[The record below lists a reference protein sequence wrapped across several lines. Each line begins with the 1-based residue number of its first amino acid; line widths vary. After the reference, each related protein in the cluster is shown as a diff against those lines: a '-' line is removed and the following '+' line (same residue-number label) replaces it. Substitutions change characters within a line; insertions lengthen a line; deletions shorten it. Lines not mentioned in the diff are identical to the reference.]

1 MIVGAITLPSG
12 PVGTVLLVSSAGL
25 NWMDVENGFGVG
37 DLAGWRGNVV
47 DGEEDAR
54 GPLRTV
60 GGAALA
66 DLKRDAFFCGAGAI
80 VSAGALR
87 STISPTGAAVLCF
100 LTDEE
105 ETDFV
110 GAEEISKLSENLTDF
125 LADVVGD

>member
-1 MIVGAITLPSG
+1 MSY
-12 PVGTVLLVSSAGL
+12 
-25 NWMDVENGFGVG
+25 
-37 DLAGWRGNVV
+37 DLANL
-47 DGEEDAR
+47 AALNLLTFL
-54 GPLRTV
+54 GPPSSSVRTV

-105 ETDFV
+105 GTDFV